1 MNNKLVKITLN
12 TTESDGKRNMIV
24 PNINFKDLVESVKK
38 AAHQVLV
45 SLSSEVTANTNHQN
59 KKDGSI
65 VTVADERM
73 QAVLRDELKAQYP
86 AIAFLGEEMS
96 HEQQQQTLQSTDTYI
111 WCLDP
116 LDGTT
121 NYSNGLPFWA
131 VSLALMN
138 ADGVVFGVVY
148 DPLRDECFSAIKG
161 EGAQLNGERLY
172 CSSDPL
178 SIKQAVANIDFKRL
192 PQELSQK
199 LIREPVYRSQRN
211 MGACALEWCWLA
223 AGRFQL
229 YLHGGMKHWDYAA
242 GSLIL
247 AEANG
252 FACTLEND
260 TVFNLKRENQ
270 SVVAATNENLFNE
283 WNKYLAS

>member
-1 MNNKLVKITLN
+1 MTVPKVDYNELVKN
-12 TTESDGKRNMIV
+12 
-24 PNINFKDLVESVKK
+24 VKK
-38 AAHQVLV
+38 AALQVLV
-45 SLSSEVTANTNHQN
+45 LLSNEVTTSNNHQN

-65 VTVADERM
+65 VTIADERM
-73 QAVLRDELKAQYP
+73 QTVLRDELKAQYP

-96 HEQQQQTLQSTDTYI
+96 HKQQQQVLQSTDTYM

-161 EGAQLNGERLY
+161 EGAQLNGERL
-172 CSSDPL
+172 CCTSDAVAVE
-178 SIKQAVANIDFKRL
+178 QAVANIDFKRL
-192 PQELSQK
+192 PLDLSQR

-223 AGRFQL
+223 AGRFQV

-252 FACTLEND
+252 LACTLEGD
-260 TVFNLKRENQ
+260 PVFNLQRENQ
-270 SVVAATNENLFNE
+270 SVVAATNEQLFNE
-283 WNKYLAS
+283 WKKYLAS